1 MTSDDLPHQV
11 RALEERSLRE
21 AAEERAEELRQALAQ
36 RRAAEQE
43 AEMRR
48 RAALRN
54 ALQKQVLTAE
64 IFRRNLRLPLTKLMI
79 ASDDTYECL

>member
-1 MTSDDLPHQV
+1 MIFMGKISSLSISFHNFWPGFTPQTSYFV

-36 RRAAEQE
+36 RKAAEQE

-54 ALQKQVLTAE
+54 ALQKQVHTAE
-64 IFRRNLRLPLTKLMI
+64 II
-79 ASDDTYECL
+79 

>member
-1 MTSDDLPHQV
+1 M

-36 RRAAEQE
+36 RKAAEQE

-54 ALQKQVLTAE
+54 ALQKQVRNLRVPPKKPLSASDETSE
-64 IFRRNLRLPLTKLMI
+64 SLRRNL
-79 ASDDTYECL
+79 

>member
-1 MTSDDLPHQV
+1 M

-36 RRAAEQE
+36 RKAAEQE
-43 AEMRR
+43 AEMLR

-54 ALQKQVLTAE
+54 ALQKQV
-64 IFRRNLRLPLTKLMI
+64 RNLRVPLTKPPS
-79 ASDDTYECL
+79 ASDETSECF